1 MKLSTMVLAMM
12 VVACEH
18 KKRKRM
24 RRTEKH
30 SRYRKDFYLTLSDD
44 SKRMRQRRLPRVS
57 LHSPHKSAWRK
68 LYHSKNDQGMITLT
82 GFDFNSFN
90 AVSKKLAPLF
100 NVFTPFRRD
109 HETITLKT
117 SPRGRRRQ
125 INAVDCLG
133 LVLAWTRTR
142 GSMAVLQMIFGLT
155 MTNLSTYLRFGRRIV
170 IEVLKNDPDAT
181 IRLPTEN
188 EMQQYTQA
196 IAGKHPSLG
205 AQKVWCTIDGLKLM
219 LQQAPNST
227 IQEQFYNGWMHDHY
241 VTSVLCFCPDGTI
254 PIAAF
259 NMPGSFHDSTVAE
272 YGGVY
277 AKLGEMFDKY
287 GVKCT
292 ADSAFGAKTY
302 PFLIKSSQDPLLA
315 TGNTQEEIV
324 AQVRAQL
331 EATSMRQAAEWGMRA
346 VQSSFPR
353 LKDRFNY
360 EEEGERQRV
369 LHSMFLLYNLR
380 TRMVGINQIRNFYM
394 PFLQINANV
403 YGTNQE

>member
-1 MKLSTMVLAMM
+1 
-12 VVACEH
+12 
-18 KKRKRM
+18 
-24 RRTEKH
+24 
-30 SRYRKDFYLTLSDD
+30 
-44 SKRMRQRRLPRVS
+44 
-57 LHSPHKSAWRK
+57 
-68 LYHSKNDQGMITLT
+68 MITLT
-82 GFDFNSFN
+82 GFDYNSFN
-90 AVSKKLAPLF
+90 AVSEKFSSLF
-100 NVFTPFRRD
+100 DAYTPFQKND
-109 HETITLKT
+109 NTITLKR
-117 SPRGRRRQ
+117 SCRGRKRV
-125 INAVDCLG
+125 IPAVDCLG

-155 MTNLSTYLRFGRRIV
+155 MTNLSTYLRFGRRSV
-170 IEVLKNDPDAT
+170 IEVLKNDPYAT

-188 EMQQYTQA
+188 EMQQYTHA

-205 AQKVWCTIDGLKLM
+205 AQKVWCTVDGLKLM
-219 LQQAPNST
+219 LQQAPNSM
-227 IQEQFYNGWMHDHY
+227 IQEQFYNGWTHDHY

-259 NMPGSFHDSTVAE
+259 NVPGSFHDSTVAE

-277 AKLGEMFDKY
+277 EKLGAMFDKY

-315 TGNTQEEIV
+315 RGETQEEIV
-324 AQVRAQL
+324 AQVRTQL

-346 VQSSFPR
+346 VQASFPR
-353 LKDRFNY
+353 LKDRFIY
-360 EEEGERQRV
+360 EEDGERQRV

-394 PFLQINANV
+394 PFLEINGNV
-403 YGTNQE
+403 YCTNQQE

>member
-1 MKLSTMVLAMM
+1 
-12 VVACEH
+12 
-18 KKRKRM
+18 
-24 RRTEKH
+24 
-30 SRYRKDFYLTLSDD
+30 
-44 SKRMRQRRLPRVS
+44 VS
-57 LHSPHKSAWRK
+57 LLSPRLSAWRQ
-68 LYHSKNDQGMITLT
+68 LYHSKNDQGLITLT

-90 AVSKKLAPLF
+90 AVSDKFAPLF
-100 NVFTPFRRD
+100 NSFSPFRRD
-109 HETITLKT
+109 ESTITPKT
-117 SPRGRRRQ
+117 NRRGNRRQ
-125 INAVDCLG
+125 IDAADCLG

-181 IRLPTEN
+181 IRLPADI
-188 EMQQYTQA
+188 EMQQYIDA

-205 AQKVWCTIDGLKLM
+205 AHKVWCTVDGLKLM
-219 LQQAPNST
+219 LQQAPNSM
-227 IQEQFYNGWMHDHY
+227 IQEQFYNGWTHDHY
-241 VTSVLCFCPDGTI
+241 VTNVLCFCPDGTI

-292 ADSAFGAKTY
+292 ADSAFGGKQY

-315 TGNTQEEIV
+315 TGETQEEIV
-324 AQVRAQL
+324 AQVRTQL

-353 LKDRFNY
+353 LKDRFIY

-380 TRMVGINQIRNFYM
+380 TRMVGINQIRNYYM
-394 PFLQINANV
+394 PFLQMNGNIYCTSNHN
-403 YGTNQE
+403 N

>member
-1 MKLSTMVLAMM
+1 
-12 VVACEH
+12 
-18 KKRKRM
+18 
-24 RRTEKH
+24 
-30 SRYRKDFYLTLSDD
+30 
-44 SKRMRQRRLPRVS
+44 
-57 LHSPHKSAWRK
+57 
-68 LYHSKNDQGMITLT
+68 
-82 GFDFNSFN
+82 
-90 AVSKKLAPLF
+90 
-100 NVFTPFRRD
+100 
-109 HETITLKT
+109 
-117 SPRGRRRQ
+117 
-125 INAVDCLG
+125 
-133 LVLAWTRTR
+133 
-142 GSMAVLQMIFGLT
+142 MIFGLT

-227 IQEQFYNGWMHDHY
+227 IQEQFYNGWTHDHY

-277 AKLGEMFDKY
+277 AKLGAMFDKY

>member
-1 MKLSTMVLAMM
+1 
-12 VVACEH
+12 
-18 KKRKRM
+18 
-24 RRTEKH
+24 
-30 SRYRKDFYLTLSDD
+30 
-44 SKRMRQRRLPRVS
+44 
-57 LHSPHKSAWRK
+57 
-68 LYHSKNDQGMITLT
+68 MITLT